1 MAEET
6 PVRDFDKFML
16 RMPEGMRDRI
26 TREAKANGRSMN
38 AELIARIEK
47 TLEDDSA
54 LVKLTDRVQ
63 ELEADFEKRLQ
74 DIELKLYD
82 VIEHVMP
89 PHMRRD

>member
-26 TREAKANGRSMN
+26 AREAKTNGRSMN

-47 TLEDDSA
+47 TLEDDTA
-54 LVKLTDRVQ
+54 LVKLTGRVE
-63 ELEADFEKRLQ
+63 ELEADFEKRIQ
-74 DIELKLYD
+74 ELEQTMYEVTHYLL
-82 VIEHVMP
+82 P
-89 PHMRRD
+89 PHARRD

>member
-6 PVRDFDKFML
+6 PVRDFEKFML

-26 TREAKANGRSMN
+26 AREAKANGRSMN

-47 TLEDDSA
+47 TLEDDTA
-54 LVKLTDRVQ
+54 LAKLTDRVE

-74 DIELKLYD
+74 ELEQAMYYVSKRL
-82 VIEHVMP
+82 P
-89 PHMRRD
+89 A